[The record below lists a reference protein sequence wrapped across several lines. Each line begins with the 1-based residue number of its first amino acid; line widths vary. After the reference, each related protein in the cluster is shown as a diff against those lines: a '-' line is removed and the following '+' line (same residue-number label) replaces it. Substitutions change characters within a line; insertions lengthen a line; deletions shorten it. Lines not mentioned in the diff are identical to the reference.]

1 MKLLLTLTLLF
12 TTNIMAE
19 DMNAEKSL
27 TQEERFEML
36 FGEAMPDYRFIVKE
50 TREKRDL
57 KRESRQRVDSTP
69 SC

>member
-36 FGEAMPDYRFIVKE
+36 FGEAIPDYRLIVKE
-50 TREKRDL
+50 TRERSDRT
-57 KRESRQRVDSTP
+57 RESRQRVDSTP

>member
-19 DMNAEKSL
+19 EINTEKSL
-27 TQEERFEML
+27 TQEERFEIL
-36 FGEAMPDYRFIVKE
+36 FGEAIPDYRLIVKE
-50 TREKRDL
+50 TRERTDRT
-57 KRESRQRVDSTP
+57 RESRQRVDSTP